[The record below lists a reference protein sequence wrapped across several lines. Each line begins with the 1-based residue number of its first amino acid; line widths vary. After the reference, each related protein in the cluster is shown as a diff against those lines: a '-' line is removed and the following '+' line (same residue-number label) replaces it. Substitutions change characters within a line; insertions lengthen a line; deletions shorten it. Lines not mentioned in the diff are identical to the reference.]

1 MTAPTINAQ
10 LEQPFVGNIVD
21 LFHIDLNP
29 IGVAQEFF
37 FTPSSSTPI
46 QFNGETYNP
55 FPIQISGLDRNQDA
69 APGRVKMTVDNTS
82 QMLAAAVISYGD
94 MVGGRV
100 RYIRTFQNYLDGQ
113 PDGGTQQSF
122 PILHYII
129 HQKSM
134 FNQQGIQFVLT
145 TQLDRA
151 GLMLPRRQCLKSD
164 AGRTAL
170 WCPGM
175 QRTK

>member
-1 MTAPTINAQ
+1 MTAPTIDAQ
-10 LEQPFVGNIVD
+10 LKQSFVGNVID

-37 FTPSSSTPI
+37 LTPSSNTPI
-46 QFNGETYNP
+46 TFNGVTYNP
-55 FPIQISGLDRNQDA
+55 FPVSISGLDRNTDA
-69 APGRVKMTVDNTS
+69 APGRVRLNVDNTS

-94 MVGGRV
+94 MVGGHV
-100 RYIRTFQNYLDGQ
+100 IYTRTFQNYLDGQ
-113 PDGGTQQSF
+113 PDGGTNQSF
-122 PILHYII
+122 PVLRYII
-129 HQKSM
+129 HQKSI
-134 FNQQGIQFVLT
+134 FNQQTIQFILA

-170 WCPGM
+170 YCPGM